1 MGATLVKARLEPPWS
16 AAMLPKRWTS
26 HFLFLPLILLSTL
39 TNPLRSLRG
48 YVNKQKKLLNRKCRG
63 RSYTR
68 ILLEKKSNWK
78 NPSKTESRIFEFPVQ
93 TAVVLQ
99 QTTAADAAPDR
110 GELRF
115 HGENLRAL
123 FFIFCRFVPK
133 NDEYSHSGKWWIPW
147 HYRYGARANIAI
159 RISSPRDDLVM
170 KWLKIP
176 SVHPLVSQS
185 SPLFLITCPL
195 IMIILIVILY
205 LRSPSWILFKI
216 DW

>member
-123 FFIFCRFVPK
+123 FYILSVCS
-133 NDEYSHSGKWWIPW
+133 EKWWIQSFW
-147 HYRYGARANIAI
+147 KMMNSVTLSIWCACQYRYSNIISTWWLYEVTQDSI
-159 RISSPRDDLVM
+159 R
-170 KWLKIP
+170 P
-176 SVHPLVSQS
+176 SVSFSV
-185 SPLFLITCPL
+185 FPL
-195 IMIILIVILY
+195 IPYY
-205 LRSPSWILFKI
+205 LPAYNDNTDSDTLFT
-216 DW
+216 